1 VTRFALAV
9 LVLLA
14 VAGTAQ
20 AGIGERIAERLRT
33 SGLSP
38 EVIVTGVSML
48 PVVEL
53 RGAIPIG
60 NNLFHLPLWKTL
72 ALSVVGNM
80 IPMFL
85 LVLLLE
91 RIVAWLSHVAFFKR
105 FFDWL
110 FRHTR
115 GRSGAVARSEFWG
128 LAVFVGIPLP
138 GFGVWT
144 GAVLA
149 VVMDMPFWRSML
161 AGFIGVLL
169 AAGVVTI
176 LCLLGK
182 WGAIIASVALLAV
195 LARAIVSVV
204 RKRPD

>member
-1 VTRFALAV
+1 VVTLLLLA
-9 LVLLA
+9 A
-14 VAGTAQ
+14 VAGTAH
-20 AGIGERIAERLRT
+20 AGTGERIAERLRA

-38 EVIVTGVSML
+38 EVIVAAVSML

-60 NNLFHLPLWKTL
+60 NNLFHLALWKTL
-72 ALSVVGNM
+72 TLSVVGNM

-91 RIVAWLSHVAFFKR
+91 RIVGWLSHVAFFKR

-128 LAVFVGIPLP
+128 LVVFVGIPLP
-138 GFGVWT
+138 GMGVWT

-149 VVMDMPFWRSML
+149 VAMDMPYWRSML
-161 AGFIGVLL
+161 AGFLGVLL
-169 AAGVVTI
+169 AAVVVTI

-182 WGAIIASVALLAV
+182 WGAIIASVVLLAV
-195 LARAIVSVV
+195 LAQTIVTVV
-204 RKRPD
+204 RKRRE